1 LKEIQGLLA
10 NITKLNSF
18 DRFGVVQDMIMSG
31 RMIPSM
37 FENFESEEDIGVWYM
52 LYVYVKN
59 DLMFA
64 KYKIKMLGTYRE

>member
-1 LKEIQGLLA
+1 
-10 NITKLNSF
+10 
-18 DRFGVVQDMIMSG
+18 MSG

-37 FENFESEEDIGVWYM
+37 FENFESEQDIGVWYM